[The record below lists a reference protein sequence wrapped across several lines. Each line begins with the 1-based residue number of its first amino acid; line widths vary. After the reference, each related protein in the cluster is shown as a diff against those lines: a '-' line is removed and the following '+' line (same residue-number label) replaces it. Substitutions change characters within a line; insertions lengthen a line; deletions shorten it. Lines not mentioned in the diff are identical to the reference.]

1 MGVTNHKA
9 VLVTDG
15 ILLEIASKSRINKR
29 ELIFSCGPGIAVRL
43 SGASVAEVAATHHYP
58 AFMDPFGRHI
68 DYLRISVTDRCNER
82 CLYCMPEGYKGWA
95 QRADHL
101 TADEIV
107 RIAAAATEFGFR
119 KFRLTGGEPLVRA
132 DIVEIAR
139 RIWDLPGVQTLGLS
153 TNGLRFAELA
163 LPLKQAGVRSI
174 NISLDTLN
182 DAAYRR
188 LTGGSLAAVL
198 AGIHAASAAG
208 FECVKLNCVLLR
220 GINEDQIIPL
230 VEFGAALGM
239 PVRFIELMPLAPG
252 GPIDDRHFFP
262 VSEAMARLAAHEPLD
277 PAGAKPVGHGPAR
290 YFCLRHSGALVG
302 FIGAV
307 TCADFCE
314 TCNKLRLTADGKL
327 RPCLGRHGEIDL
339 LPALRS
345 NTQKATA
352 LPDAISD
359 AIANKPEHHSFADD
373 FEVKRPMIAIG
384 G

>member
-1 MGVTNHKA
+1 
-9 VLVTDG
+9 
-15 ILLEIASKSRINKR
+15 
-29 ELIFSCGPGIAVRL
+29 
-43 SGASVAEVAATHHYP
+43 
-58 AFMDPFGRHI
+58 MDPFGRHI

-107 RIAAAATEFGFR
+107 RVADAASQLGFR
-119 KFRLTGGEPLVRA
+119 KFRLTGGEPLVRH

-139 RIWDLPGVQTLGLS
+139 RIWDLPGVETLGLS
-153 TNGLRFAELA
+153 TNGLRLTELA
-163 LPLKQAGVRSI
+163 RPLKQAGVRSV
-174 NISLDTLN
+174 NISLDTL
-182 DAAYRR
+182 DPAAYQK
-188 LTGGSLAAVL
+188 LTGGRLTAAL
-198 AGIHAASAAG
+198 AGIHAAAAAG

-220 GINEDQIIPL
+220 GINDDQIIPL
-230 VEFGAALGM
+230 VEFGAALAM

-262 VSEAMARLAAHEPLD
+262 VAEAMARLAAHDLLD
-277 PAGAKPVGHGPAR
+277 PATDKPIGHGPAR
-290 YFCLRHSGALVG
+290 YFRLRTSGARVG

-339 LPALRS
+339 LDALRS
-345 NTQKATA
+345 GANTVAT
-352 LPDAISD
+352 LPAAIGQ
-359 AIANKPEHHSFADD
+359 AIANKPENHSFADD
-373 FEVKRPMIAIG
+373 FETRRPMIAIG